1 MQMFKDIQTL
11 MNYRLVSVD
20 IDNGN
25 FMQYYFNFIY
35 TITCTFLFIFIF
47 FTDEIMAVL
56 KLDNTTMGQ
65 TNWKPCSQ
73 QAWDQRYC

>member
-1 MQMFKDIQTL
+1 MEICFLKFGSRASNL
-11 MNYRLVSVD
+11 ELVSVLRVMLY
-20 IDNGN
+20 N
-25 FMQYYFNFIY
+25 FNFIY